1 MRFFIEYYVVKTF
14 LLLTRLL
21 PNRAVYALCKGL
33 ARVLFQLDKRRRFL
47 TLKNLRL
54 AFPEKSDEILVD
66 IAQKAYESVAITL
79 AETLLMYNDKLDIDS
94 LIVNKE
100 EIEAKFNHYFKD
112 ESRGKLLLTGHF
124 CNWELLAQFLGKSG
138 YPIKNIARKG
148 NNRLIDERITQAF
161 RGKYGNKNI
170 PKKNA
175 IISLVKTLK
184 AGLRVSILFDQKA
197 GNTNSVETSF
207 FGQPVRTIDVIA
219 QLKLKYNPLI
229 LPTFIVRLEDGKYN
243 VIMLEPIDYMA
254 EEEDDTLIKHTLM
267 TQRYNDMLEGMIR
280 AYPEQWFWM
289 HDRWRIAK

>member
-1 MRFFIEYYVVKTF
+1 MRFYIEYSIVKSF
-14 LLLTRLL
+14 LFFTKLL
-21 PNRAVYALCKGL
+21 PNGAVYAVCKSL
-33 ARVLFQLDKRRRFL
+33 ARALFSLDKRRRTL
-47 TLKNLRL
+47 TLKNLHL
-54 AFPEKSDEILVD
+54 AFPEKSDDALLD

-79 AETLLMYNDKLDIDS
+79 AETLLMYNDKLDIDN
-94 LIVNKE
+94 LIANKE
-100 EIEAKFNHYFKD
+100 EIEATFHHYFKD

-148 NNRLIDERITQAF
+148 NNRLVDEHIIQAF

-175 IISLVKTLK
+175 IVSLVKTLK

-197 GNTNSVETSF
+197 GTTNSVETSF

-229 LPTFIVRLEDGKYN
+229 LPTFIVRLPDGRYN
-243 VIMLEPIDYMA
+243 VLMLEPIDYMA
-254 EEEDDTLIKHTLM
+254 EEENDTLMKHTLM
-267 TQRYNDMLEGMIR
+267 TQRYNDTLEGIIR
-280 AYPEQWFWM
+280 THPEQWFWM